1 MVDFG
6 YFCQNIYTVENRLF
20 LLDKNYIL
28 KQAQSD
34 LRLELQAQLVDMV
47 KDAYFSYFN
56 PLRLPD
62 EMSEQ
67 VERFQPIHLSFFDE
81 LYDILSGIFR
91 FQIGD
96 NQLELLFD
104 GSSHYEKYL
113 IDWKEAFKGYVSEM
127 CQRKNFILA
136 ALELTVF
143 HSPDKRIEL
152 AQNRMKV
159 AIFDHFEL
167 KVYKHKG
174 IQTYK
179 TKSA

>member
-1 MVDFG
+1 MS
-6 YFCQNIYTVENRLF
+6 NRLF

-34 LRLELQAQLVDMV
+34 LRLELEAQLVDYV
-47 KDAYFSYFN
+47 KEAYFLQFN

-62 EMSEQ
+62 DVSEQ
-67 VERFQPIHLSFFDE
+67 VEAFKPAHLSFFDE
-81 LYDILSGIFR
+81 LYDILAGIFR
-91 FQIGD
+91 YQIGD
-96 NQLELLFD
+96 NQLEFLFD
-104 GSSHYEKYL
+104 GKSHYEKYL
-113 IDWKEAFKGYVSEM
+113 VDWKAAFQEYVNDM
-127 CQRKNFILA
+127 CQKKNFILA

-143 HSPDKRIEL
+143 HSPEKRIEL

-179 TKSA
+179 SKSA

>member
-1 MVDFG
+1 MG
-6 YFCQNIYTVENRLF
+6 NRLF

-28 KQAQSD
+28 KQAQAD
-34 LRLELQAQLVDMV
+34 KKLELQFKLVDMV
-47 KDAYFSYFN
+47 KDAYFNYFN
-56 PLRLPD
+56 PLRLSD
-62 EMSEQ
+62 DVSQQ
-67 VERFQPIHLSFFDE
+67 VESFQPIHLSFFDE
-81 LYDILSGIFR
+81 LYDILAGIFR
-91 FQIGD
+91 YQIGD

-104 GSSHYEKYL
+104 GKSHYEKYSS
-113 IDWKEAFKGYVSEM
+113 DWEEAFEGYVREM
-127 CQRKNFILA
+127 FLKKNFILA

-174 IQTYK
+174 IQTFK
-179 TKSA
+179 TKTA

>member
-1 MVDFG
+1 MD
-6 YFCQNIYTVENRLF
+6 NRLF

-28 KQAQSD
+28 KQAQAD
-34 LRLELQAQLVDMV
+34 LRLELQAQLVDIV
-47 KDAYFSYFN
+47 KDAYFSFFN
-56 PLRLPD
+56 PLRLKD
-62 EMSEQ
+62 EMSDQ
-67 VERFQPIHLSFFDE
+67 VENFQPIHLSFFDE
-81 LYDILSGIFR
+81 LYDILAGIFR
-91 FQIGD
+91 YQIGD

-104 GSSHYEKYL
+104 GKSHYERYL
-113 IDWKEAFKGYVSEM
+113 IDWEEAFKGYVHEM
-127 CQRKNFILA
+127 CLKRNFILA

-167 KVYKHKG
+167 KVYRYKG

>member
-1 MVDFG
+1 MS
-6 YFCQNIYTVENRLF
+6 NRLF

-34 LRLELQAQLVDMV
+34 LQLELQAQLVDMV
-47 KDAYFSYFN
+47 KEAYFLQFN
-56 PLRLPD
+56 PLRLVD
-62 EMSEQ
+62 EMSEL
-67 VERFQPIHLSFFDE
+67 VESFKPIHLSFFDD
-81 LYDILSGIFR
+81 LYEILAGIYR
-91 FQIGD
+91 YQIGD

-104 GSSHYEKYL
+104 GKSHYEKYV
-113 IDWKEAFKGYVSEM
+113 IDWTEAFQGYVRDM
-127 CQRKNFILA
+127 CQKKNFILA

-143 HSPDKRIEL
+143 HSPEKRIEL

-167 KVYKHKG
+167 KVYKHRG

-179 TKSA
+179 SKTA

>member
-1 MVDFG
+1 MG
-6 YFCQNIYTVENRLF
+6 NRLF

-28 KQAQSD
+28 KQAQTD
-34 LRLELQAQLVDMV
+34 LKVELQFKLVDMV
-47 KDAYFSYFN
+47 KEAYFTYFN

-62 EMSEQ
+62 EISQQ
-67 VERFQPIHLSFFDE
+67 VESFQAIHLSFFDE
-81 LYDILSGIFR
+81 LYDILAGIFR
-91 FQIGD
+91 YQIGD

-104 GSSHYEKYL
+104 GKSHYEKYL
-113 IDWKEAFKGYVSEM
+113 ADWEQAFKGYVQEM
-127 CQRKNFILA
+127 CLKKNFILA

-174 IQTYK
+174 IQTFK
-179 TKSA
+179 TKTA